1 MTVPGFT
8 SIAVDSAVCG
18 GRPTVSGT
26 RVRVTDVLEMLA
38 SGASEAEILADYP
51 YLDQSAIRAC
61 LAYAAMLADHPVV
74 LAAE

>member
-1 MTVPGFT
+1 M
-8 SIAVDSAVCG
+8 
-18 GRPTVSGT
+18 SGT

-38 SGASEAEILADYP
+38 AGASEAYILVDYP

-61 LAYAAMLADHPVV
+61 LAYAAQLADHPVA